1 MRNLFVAATIS
12 TMLTAGAA
20 MAMQADGPARAP
32 MTKAQALARADARF
46 DAMDTDKDGKLSAA
60 EREAAAGAMRD
71 RMGERQ
77 GRRQGDMAQRRGGGQ
92 AGGRMLARIDTNG
105 DGFISREENRAGA
118 EAAFARMDT
127 NGNGTID
134 ADERRGPQARAG
146 QREQGKKM
154 GRHGGGARQGG
165 IAAMM
170 GDSNRD
176 GTITRAE
183 YDSQSAERFAMFD
196 TNKDGRID
204 PTEIKARRDQMV
216 ARMQQRRGNTPPSP
230 AAPQGE

>member
-1 MRNLFVAATIS
+1 MRNLFVAAIIS

-71 RMGERQ
+71 RMGARQ
-77 GRRQGDMAQRRGGGQ
+77 GQMAQRRGGGQ

-105 DGFISREENRAGA
+105 DGVISREENRAGA

-154 GRHGGGARQGG
+154 GRHGGGGARQGG

-183 YDSQSAERFAMFD
+183 YDSQSAERFAMLD
-196 TNKDGRID
+196 TNKDGQID
-204 PTEIKARRDQMV
+204 PAEIKARRDRMA
-216 ARMQQRRGNTPPSP
+216 ARMPHRGNTPPSP

>member
-92 AGGRMLARIDTNG
+92 ALARIDTNG

-196 TNKDGRID
+196 ANKDGRID